1 MMFLYGQCI
10 HWENTK
16 KPWCYAYKY
25 QKNQIICD
33 SCSIEIDNCCVKR
46 DNCSEL
52 KNIICIVEI
61 YNCSVKLD
69 DCSVERNRWL

>member
-1 MMFLYGQCI
+1 MLKIETRRFI
-10 HWENTK
+10 
-16 KPWCYAYKY
+16 
-25 QKNQIICD
+25 
-33 SCSIEIDNCCVKR
+33 SIEIDNCCVKS

-69 DCSVERNRWL
+69 DCSVERNR